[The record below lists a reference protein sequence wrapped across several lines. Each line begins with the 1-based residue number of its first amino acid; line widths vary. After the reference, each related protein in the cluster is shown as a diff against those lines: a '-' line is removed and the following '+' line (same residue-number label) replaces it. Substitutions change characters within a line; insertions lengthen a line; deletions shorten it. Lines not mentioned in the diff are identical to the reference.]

1 MSTDEPP
8 PSRRARPGLYL
19 IVAGLAFAAVLIAG
33 WRTHQHHLAATSASA
48 AQVLKV
54 GNQVGGTRALMEAAG
69 VLGGVPYK
77 IEWSLFPA
85 ASPLLEALG
94 AGAID
99 TGGVGDAPFAFAY
112 ASGAKIRAVS
122 AYQYSG
128 APKAAAILVP
138 VNSPLKTVQ
147 DLKGRK
153 IATVRGSAGQDLVL
167 RVLERAGLQPSDVK
181 FIYLSNGD
189 AKAALATGAVDAWS
203 TWASYVG
210 IGLLHDHD
218 RAIADATGLT
228 SGNGF
233 QVATDSAIANKRA
246 ILNDFLRRLALA
258 YAWARQHPDAHAVAL
273 AKETGIPLDVARLTA
288 QAVYQ
293 PIPIDAAL
301 SADERRLFDR
311 YKRAGLI
318 DHIPDVSGAYDPSF
332 NGAIPP
338 PH

>member
-1 MSTDEPP
+1 MGQDEPT
-8 PSRRARPGLYL
+8 PSQRGRPGLYL
-19 IVAGLAFAAVLIAG
+19 ILAAFSLLVVLIAG
-33 WRTHQHHLAATSASA
+33 WLTHQHRTSSASGSA
-48 AQVLKV
+48 RQVLKV

-69 VLGGVPYK
+69 VLKGVPYK

-112 ASGAKIRAVS
+112 ASGSNIKAVQ

-128 APKAAAILVP
+128 APKASAILVP
-138 VNSPLKTVQ
+138 INSPLKTIA
-147 DLKGRK
+147 DLRGRK

-167 RVLERAGLQPSDVK
+167 RVLERAGLQPSEVK
-181 FIYLSNGD
+181 FIYLTNGD
-189 AKAALATGAVDAWS
+189 AKAALASGSIDAWS

-218 RAIADATGLT
+218 RAIADATGLKP
-228 SGNGF
+228 GVGF

-246 ILNDFLRRLALA
+246 ELNDFLHRLTLA
-258 YAWARQHPDAHAVAL
+258 YAWARQNPDAHAVVL
-273 AKETGIPLDVARLTA
+273 AKETGIPLDVARFTA
-288 QAVYQ
+288 QAIYE

-301 SADERRLFDR
+301 SADERQLFER

-318 DHIPDVSGAYDPSF
+318 DRIPALNGAYDPSF
-332 NGAIPP
+332 NGAIRP
-338 PH
+338 